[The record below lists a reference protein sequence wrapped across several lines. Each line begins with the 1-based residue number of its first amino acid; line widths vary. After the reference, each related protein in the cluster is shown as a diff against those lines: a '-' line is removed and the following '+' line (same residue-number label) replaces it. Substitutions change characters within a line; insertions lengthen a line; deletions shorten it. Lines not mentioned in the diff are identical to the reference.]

1 MNGLDLSQEHGI
13 TVAKRRTSEQ
23 LLNSDGPYSRLL
35 LDLVKKAK
43 AKGAS
48 DIHIEPN
55 ESGVDLRI
63 RIDGNLVLE
72 KRIGLEH
79 RESLVLEAKRV
90 FGLAIG
96 VSGRPQDGRV
106 SLSEMR
112 LDLRVSLLPTHFGEK
127 VVMRLLNLDATF
139 DLSNLG
145 FMKNELE
152 ALVRSTRF
160 ENGVVIVSGPTGSGK
175 TRTLYALL
183 KAIDPKRFNIVTLED
198 PIEYRIEGLNQVQ
211 VNRKMTFADALRAV
225 LRQDPDVILVGEIRD
240 RETAKLCFEAAE
252 TGHLVLTTL
261 HANGALEVVERLHGL
276 GVERLVLESNLRL
289 SIAQRLEQKVCEKCA
304 VNPPEDVQEWFQG
317 RNHQKGLSGSPN
329 LRQRNE
335 QGCSFCCSGVYGRA
349 PILEWASFEIEEGR
363 KIPRVHQTIQEAR
376 VLRAVCGEI
385 DAVEVSRENS

>member
-1 MNGLDLSQEHGI
+1 VNGLDLKQEHGI

-23 LLNSDGPYSRLL
+23 LLNAAGPYARLL
-35 LDLVKKAK
+35 LDLVGSAK
-43 AKGAS
+43 LRGAS

-55 ESGVDLRI
+55 ENGVALRL

-72 KRIGLEH
+72 KQIGLEH
-79 RESLVLEAKRV
+79 RESLILEAKRV

-96 VSGRPQDGRV
+96 VSGRPQDGRA
-106 SLSEMR
+106 SLSDMR

-139 DLSNLG
+139 ELSELG
-145 FMKNELE
+145 FMDTELK
-152 ALVRSTRF
+152 ALERSIRF
-160 ENGVVIVSGPTGSGK
+160 EDGVIVVSGPTGSGK

-211 VNRKMTFADALRAV
+211 VNRKMTFADALRSV

-252 TGHLVLTTL
+252 TGHLVFTTL
-261 HANGALEVVERLHGL
+261 HANGALEVIERLSGL

-304 VNPPEDVQEWFQG
+304 QVPPLEVHEWFQARDRRKRPSRLG
-317 RNHQKGLSGSPN
+317 N
-329 LRQRNE
+329 LRQRSE
-335 QGCSFCCSGVYGRA
+335 QGCSFCCSGVKGRI
-349 PILEWASFEIEEGR
+349 PILEWASFELKDEK
-363 KIPRVHQTIQEAR
+363 KIPHVHQSIHEAR
-376 VLRAVCGEI
+376 ILRAFSGEI
-385 DAVEVSRENS
+385 DSLEVLNANS